1 MMIQRF
7 VVILLV
13 MVVWVGCGE
22 DEPEKIKP
30 KVVDEAPEEGIIW
43 KKDGARMALIPAG
56 SMVELD
62 AFYMDIHEV
71 TVQKFKKFVKETGY
85 EYDRWDDVAEY
96 SPTSKHPMIF
106 VNLHEATAYCEWSG
120 KRLPT
125 ETEWEFAARG
135 GLIDKTFT
143 WGDDEGGARHYANS
157 TGMRGRD
164 KWKYCAPV
172 GRLKPNGYGL
182 YDMSGNVWEWC
193 RGWYGSDRGSRVL
206 RGGSW
211 SDDSDYL
218 RVANRNDGI
227 SPTDITSG
235 YGFRCVSGFPAA
247 QQ

>member
-1 MMIQRF
+1 
-7 VVILLV
+7 
-13 MVVWVGCGE
+13 
-22 DEPEKIKP
+22 
-30 KVVDEAPEEGIIW
+30 
-43 KKDGARMALIPAG
+43 
-56 SMVELD
+56 
-62 AFYMDIHEV
+62 
-71 TVQKFKKFVKETGY
+71 
-85 EYDRWDDVAEY
+85 
-96 SPTSKHPMIF
+96 
-106 VNLHEATAYCEWSG
+106 
-120 KRLPT
+120 
-125 ETEWEFAARG
+125 
-135 GLIDKTFT
+135 
-143 WGDDEGGARHYANS
+143 
-157 TGMRGRD
+157 MRGRD

-182 YDMSGNVWEWC
+182 CDMSGNVWEWC